1 MSIAPALATRALELT
16 RHSLAPPLF
25 LLSAVLMLGTV
36 SPVIRFILQQHEIE
50 PLDLAFVRIAVA
62 FVFLLVATLFQ
73 DREEFLALTPTDVA
87 QLTFVGFLGVGLYYG
102 LTVWSLKYTTVTH
115 YILIYSL
122 NPCFTAVISVLM
134 KKDPPSAFKF
144 WGILISFAGGAISVF
159 DGFVGSSLQ
168 IGLGDS
174 LVLLATIIVS
184 FFIVLSAG
192 IVKRYGAL
200 TANTVMFGS
209 SAFILAAADVFSS
222 TPASYL
228 HLLSFRDSSLILY
241 LGIATAAAF
250 LLRYISL
257 RSLTPM
263 TVGAFHNLVPVCAIA
278 LAYLFLGE
286 HVGPPV
292 FVGGT
297 MILAGVEMVRRG

>member
-1 MSIAPALATRALELT
+1 MAIAPALATRALELT

-50 PLDLAFVRIAVA
+50 PLDLAFIRIAVA
-62 FVFLLVATLFQ
+62 FVFLLVATLLQ
-73 DREEFLALTPTDVA
+73 DREEFLALTPADVV

-144 WGILISFAGGAISVF
+144 GGILISFTGGAISVF

-209 SAFILAAADVFSS
+209 SAFILAAVDAFSAM
-222 TPASYL
+222 PASY
-228 HLLSFRDSSLILY
+228 LLSFRDSFLVLY

-263 TVGAFHNLVPVCAIA
+263 TVGAFHNLVPVCSIA

>member
-1 MSIAPALATRALELT
+1 MDPVPSLASRALELT

-50 PLDLAFVRIAVA
+50 PLDLAFIRIVVA

-73 DREEFLALTPTDVA
+73 DREEFFALAPADVA

-122 NPCFTAVISVLM
+122 NPCFTAIISVLM
-134 KKDPPSAFKF
+134 KRDPFSAFKF
-144 WGILISFAGGAISVF
+144 WGVLLSFAGCALAVSEGLTGA
-159 DGFVGSSLQ
+159 SLQ
-168 IGLGDS
+168 IELGDS

-209 SAFILAAADVFSS
+209 SALILAVADVFSA
-222 TPASYL
+222 TPASY
-228 HLLSFRDSSLILY
+228 LLSFRDSFLILY

-263 TVGAFHNLVPVCAIA
+263 TVGAFHNLVPICAIA

-286 HVGPPV
+286 RFGPPV
-292 FVGGT
+292 LVGGT